1 MASEHEHEHGPELVP
16 QPRPRRPSAL
26 NLRLILVLSLS
37 TPLLLL
43 LANPVPASQLALAR
57 ASSLRVEA
65 RDGTL
70 LREFVARD
78 GDGHAAPAHLDKLPD
93 HVWRAFVAAEDG
105 RYFLHPGVD
114 PLALARAAFVD
125 LRRGR
130 LAQGGSTIPQQ
141 LARLLEPRPRTLW
154 GKLGEAFFA
163 LRLTRTLNKRALLE
177 QYLSRVPLGND
188 VRGVEAAARLY
199 FDRPAASLTPAQA
212 ALLAALPRSPGA
224 FDPLRKPG
232 RAQGAA
238 ARVLQRMA
246 AQGALT
252 PLQLETALAAPLD
265 LATERFRRA
274 FEAPHF
280 VDLIARREAP
290 PGAVSVRTTLDL
302 ALQRKLEEAVRE
314 EVAALA
320 EKRATSAA
328 AVIIDNATGNVLAW
342 VGSPDW
348 FDEEASG
355 RIDAVRTRRQPG
367 STLKP
372 FAYGLALERRG
383 LTAATLLP
391 DVESHFSTQTGDYV
405 PKNYDRR
412 AHGPVRLR
420 VALASSYNV
429 PAVRVAEKL
438 GAGELLETLRRA
450 GFRSLDQDAEHYGL
464 GLVLG
469 NGEVTLEELAAGY
482 AGLARG
488 GVAVRLRLWEEATG
502 EGGARIAHPEPLAF
516 AEARRFLQPRTAQLL
531 ADLLSD
537 PAARAPA
544 FGIDN
549 ALRFDFAAAA
559 KTGTSRAF
567 TDNWTAGF
575 TRERTAAVWVGNMS
589 GATMKQVS
597 GITGAGP
604 LFHRALA
611 LAMEGVAAPQPLFDP
626 AAFEEQSVCALSGD
640 LPGPDCPA
648 TVAERFVPG
657 TAPQHRCAM
666 HGPGGVD
673 LGPRFYDWAVREGL
687 STLTAARG
695 GGDRAELAFPGEGDE
710 YLRDRDLPDSFQTIP
725 VRALVPRGGG
735 ALELQLDDGPRQPL
749 PPPYSTRLPAA
760 KGRHQLRLFRAGEEL
775 PDARARFTVGG

>member
-1 MASEHEHEHGPELVP
+1 MGVP
-16 QPRPRRPSAL
+16 RNDTDTRKAP
-26 NLRLILVLSLS
+26 LRLRRLALACSLGLAGALAIAIAI
-37 TPLLLL
+37 PL
-43 LANPVPASQLALAR
+43 PAGQLALAR
-57 ASSLRVEA
+57 ASSLRIEA

-78 GDGHAAPAHLDKLPD
+78 GEGHAAPARLDQLPE

-114 PLALARAAFVD
+114 PLALARAALVD

-141 LARLLEPRPRTLW
+141 LARMLEPRPRTFA
-154 GKLGEAFFA
+154 GKLGEALLA
-163 LRLTRTLNKRALLE
+163 LRLTRTLSKRELLE

-199 FDRPAASLTPAQA
+199 FDRPAASLTLAQA

-224 FDPLRKPG
+224 FDPLRNPG

-238 ARVLQRMA
+238 ARVLRRMA
-246 AQGALT
+246 QLGLLTTAQ
-252 PLQLETALAAPLD
+252 LQAALAAPLD

-280 VDLIARREAP
+280 VELVARREAP
-290 PGAVSVRTTLDL
+290 PEAVTVRTTLDL
-302 ALQRKLEEAVRE
+302 QLQRKLEEALRE

-328 AVIIDNATGNVLAW
+328 ALVIDNATGEVLAW

-391 DVESHFSTQTGDYV
+391 DVESHFSTATGDYV
-405 PKNYDRR
+405 PRNYDRR

-420 VALASSYNV
+420 VALGSSYNV
-429 PAVRVAEKL
+429 PAVRVAEAL
-438 GAGELLETLRRA
+438 GQGELLSALHAA
-450 GFRSLDQDAEHYGL
+450 GFRSLDQDAEHYGV

-488 GVAVRLRLWEEATG
+488 GVATPLRLVALARG
-502 EGGARIAHPEPLAF
+502 ADGARLPPAASEKGQ
-516 AEARRFLQPRTAQLL
+516 RFLQARTAQLL

-544 FGIDN
+544 FGLDN
-549 ALRFDFAAAA
+549 PLRFDFAAAA

-575 TRERTAAVWVGNMS
+575 THERTVAVWVGNMS
-589 GATMKQVS
+589 GQTMKHVS

-611 LAMEGVAAPQPLFDP
+611 LAMEAVPSPAPLFDP
-626 AAFEEQSVCALSGD
+626 AEFEEAPVCALSGD

-657 TAPQHRCAM
+657 TAPRRRCAM
-666 HGPGGVD
+666 HGPGGLD
-673 LGPRFYDWAVREGL
+673 LGPRYYDWAAREGL
-687 STLTAARG
+687 FTLTSARG
-695 GGDRAELAFPGEGDE
+695 GGERAELAFPGEGDE
-710 YLRDRDLPDSFQTIP
+710 YLRDRDLPEPFQTIP
-725 VRALVPRGGG
+725 VRAVAPRGGG
-735 ALELQLDDGPRQPL
+735 SLELQLDEGPRLVL
-749 PPPYSTRLPAA
+749 PPPYSTRVPAEP
-760 KGRHQLRLFRAGEEL
+760 GRHLLRLFRAGQEQ
-775 PDARARFTVGG
+775 PDARVRFKVGG

>member
-1 MASEHEHEHGPELVP
+1 MTNDDHESKGRAL
-16 QPRPRRPSAL
+16 RRPPVHI
-26 NLRLILVLSLS
+26 LILILSLS
-37 TPLLLL
+37 APLLLL
-43 LANPVPASQLALAR
+43 LASPVPASQLALAR

-78 GDGHAAPAHLDKLPD
+78 GDGHAAPAHLDALPD

-105 RYFLHPGVD
+105 RYFLHFGVD
-114 PLALARAAFVD
+114 PLALARAAWVD

-141 LARLLEPRPRTLW
+141 LARLLEPRPRTLA
-154 GKLGEAFFA
+154 GKLGEAWLA
-163 LRLTRTLNKRALLE
+163 LRLSRTLSKRALLE

-212 ALLAALPRSPGA
+212 ALLAALPRSPAA
-224 FDPLRKPG
+224 FDPLRNPG

-238 ARVLQRMA
+238 SLVLRRMA
-246 AQGALT
+246 SRGALT
-252 PLQLETALAAPLD
+252 PSQLEAALAAPLD

-290 PGAVSVRTTLDL
+290 PGAVSIRTTLDL
-302 ALQRKLEEAVRE
+302 ALQRRLEEAVRE

-328 AVIIDNATGNVLAW
+328 ALVIDNATGDVLAW

-348 FDEEASG
+348 FDEQAQG
-355 RIDAVRTRRQPG
+355 RIDAARTRRQPG

-429 PAVRVAEKL
+429 PAVKVAEKL
-438 GAGELLETLRRA
+438 AAGELLATLRAA
-450 GFRSLDQDAEHYGL
+450 GFRSLERDAEHYGL

-488 GVAVRLRLWEEATG
+488 GVAVRPRLWEEAIG
-502 EGGARIAHPEPLAF
+502 EDGARLRPAPEASPL
-516 AEARRFLQPRTAQLL
+516 RFLKPRTAMLL

-537 PAARAPA
+537 PSARAPA
-544 FGIDN
+544 FGLDN

-575 TRERTAAVWVGNMS
+575 TRERTVAVWVGNMS
-589 GATMKQVS
+589 GETMKHVS

-611 LAMEGVAAPQPLFDP
+611 LAMAGVAAPAPLFEP
-626 AAFEEQSVCALSGD
+626 AAFEGAEVCALSGD

-657 TAPQHRCAM
+657 TAPRRHCAM
-666 HGPGGVD
+666 HGPGGLD
-673 LGPRFYDWAVREGL
+673 LGPRFYDWAAREGL
-687 STLTAARG
+687 ATQAGARG
-695 GGDRAELAFPGEGDE
+695 GGERAELAFPGEGDE
-710 YLRDRDLPDSFQTIP
+710 YLRDRDLPDPFQTIP
-725 VRALVPRGGG
+725 VRAVAPRGGG
-735 ALELQLDDGPRQPL
+735 VLELQLDDGPRTAL
-749 PPPYSTRLPAA
+749 PPPYSTRVPAA
-760 KGRHQLRLFRAGEEL
+760 RGRHLLRLFRPGREE